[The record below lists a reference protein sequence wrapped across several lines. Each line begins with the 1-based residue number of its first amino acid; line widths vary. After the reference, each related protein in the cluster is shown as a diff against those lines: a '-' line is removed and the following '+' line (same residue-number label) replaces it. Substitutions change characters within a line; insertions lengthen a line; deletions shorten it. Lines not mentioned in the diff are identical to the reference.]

1 MFAHMPIIQG
11 ILYGAAQRGARL
23 SELCDSIGIAPE
35 DLGDSAIKV
44 GFEQSCK
51 TWEHS
56 VRLTRDNLLGL
67 HLGELSTTSVMGMVG
82 NLMQSSPDLL
92 AAFEQLTQY
101 VSLATDMIIFGVK
114 KNASEVALTYKP
126 APLWIKTSSGGARH
140 AIEQSLAGT
149 LHVFSLLAGKKIR
162 PLRTTFKHKRGGDL
176 LEYQRVFGGDVTF
189 NAPASQLV
197 FKKEDLL
204 TPVVSH
210 DRSLF
215 TLFQRLLN
223 EQKSR
228 RTETVQAEIKQLVL
242 TDFQGQIPS
251 LEVIA
256 SRMNTTPRTLQRR
269 LAEENL
275 TFRSLLTHI
284 QKDLAKELLKLNGS
298 VSQVAHLLGYSDPT
312 AFRRAHKKWNQK

>member
-23 SELCDSIGIAPE
+23 SELCDAIGILPE

-44 GFEQSCK
+44 SFEQSCK

-56 VRLTRDNLLGL
+56 VRLTKDNLLGL
-67 HLGELSTTSVMGMVG
+67 HLGEQSTVSVMGMVG

-92 AAFEQLTQY
+92 SAFEQLIQY
-101 VSLATDMIIFGVK
+101 VSLATDMIIFGVR
-114 KNASEVALTYKP
+114 KNADEVTLTYKP
-126 APLWIKTSSGGARH
+126 VQLWMKTSPGGARQ

-189 NAPASQLV
+189 NAIGNQLI

-204 TPVVSH
+204 APVVSH

-223 EQKSR
+223 EEKSKR
-228 RTETVQAEIKQLVL
+228 RNTLQAEIKQLVL
-242 TDFQGQIPS
+242 SDFQGQIPS
-251 LEVIA
+251 LETIA

-269 LAEENL
+269 LADENL
-275 TFRSLLTHI
+275 TFRLLLADI
-284 QKDLAKELLKLNGS
+284 QKNLAMELLKLNGS
-298 VSQVAHLLGYSDPT
+298 VSQVSHLLGYSDPT
-312 AFRRAHKKWNQK
+312 AFRRAHKKWNKR

>member
-1 MFAHMPIIQG
+1 MPIIQG

-23 SELCDSIGIAPE
+23 SELCHAIGIAPE
-35 DLGDSAIKV
+35 ELGDSAIKV
-44 GFEQSCK
+44 SFEQSCK

-56 VRLTRDNLLGL
+56 VRLTKDNLLGL
-67 HLGELSTTSVMGMVG
+67 HLGEMSTVSVMGMVG

-92 AAFEQLTQY
+92 AAFEQLTKY
-101 VSLATDMIIFGVK
+101 VSLATDMIIFGIK
-114 KNASEVALTYKP
+114 KNADEVALTYKP
-126 APLWIKTSSGGARH
+126 VPLWMKTSPGGARH

-162 PLRTTFKHKRGGDL
+162 PVRTTFRHKRGGDL
-176 LEYQRVFGGDVTF
+176 LEYQRVFGGDLTF
-189 NAPASQLV
+189 TAPTSQLI
-197 FKKEDLL
+197 FKKADLL
-204 TPVVSH
+204 APVVSH

-215 TLFQRLLN
+215 TLFQKLLN
-223 EQKSR
+223 EQKSK
-228 RTETVQAEIKQLVL
+228 RTNTLQAEIKQLVL

-251 LEVIA
+251 LEIIA

-275 TFRSLLTHI
+275 TFRTLLSEI
-284 QKDLAKELLKLNGS
+284 QKDLATELLKLKGS

-312 AFRRAHKKWNQK
+312 AFRRAHKKWNRKG